1 MRKAFFFDRDG
12 VLNKSIVK
20 NGKPFSP
27 KNLNEMVLSSY
38 AEEIIFYL
46 KKRNYLILIVTN
58 QPDVKR
64 KKTKLDDVIEINL
77 YLKKKLKVDDIFV
90 CYADKDYSSNRKPKN
105 GMILE
110 AQRKW
115 GIDLK
120 KSYLVGDRSKDIIAG
135 IRSGVKTVF
144 IDNNY
149 KEKKPLYSNYKIKNL
164 KEIKKI
170 IH

>member
-1 MRKAFFFDRDG
+1 
-12 VLNKSIVK
+12 
-20 NGKPFSP
+20 
-27 KNLNEMVLSSY
+27 
-38 AEEIIFYL
+38 
-46 KKRNYLILIVTN
+46 
-58 QPDVKR
+58 
-64 KKTKLDDVIEINL
+64 
-77 YLKKKLKVDDIFV
+77 
-90 CYADKDYSSNRKPKN
+90 
-105 GMILE
+105 MILE